1 MSTNDW
7 KLIVDDDDLM
17 RSFIPKEQQ
26 PHFVF
31 VRREKQQ
38 KKETKKQKKAKKGKK
53 GKKRQKKAKVVL
65 SFLLHSQKKK
75 ELNTLLLDKKRG
87 RRRRL

>member
-38 KKETKKQKKAKKGKK
+38 KKKKQKRNKK
-53 GKKRQKKAKVVL
+53 GKKRQKKAKKGKSCLVFSS
-65 SFLLHSQKKK
+65 SFTKK
-75 ELNTLLLDKKRG
+75 ERTEHIIIR
-87 RRRRL
+87 